1 MSDQPN
7 LWRRDITWEEGCLST
22 TRALWC
28 WTKNVYYIQQTILLV
43 TSVLVS
49 IVMKLHS
56 SDRYEGVTSGS
67 HQYSHLACSLVVSMY
82 CQNMAKLVLWHTR
95 QSLLMQHT
103 CLFPIISWLPLVR
116 THFDAPGAKSE
127 AISGG
132 PAWSSTSWDSRSLC
146 SSGEP
151 GSPSA
156 CGGSAKK
163 SIYCPSDCP
172 NEFGRAASLSAPAS
186 SNNRTTSK

>member
-67 HQYSHLACSLVVSMY
+67 HQYSHLACGLVVSMY
-82 CQNMAKLVLWHTR
+82 CQNGTRKDTFVAIKRTTHAKLLNGLHLRLFKHPTDFHHKT
-95 QSLLMQHT
+95 SLSPTFHIAPAEAQAPNLALCAQA
-103 CLFPIISWLPLVR
+103 SW
-116 THFDAPGAKSE
+116 
-127 AISGG
+127 
-132 PAWSSTSWDSRSLC
+132 
-146 SSGEP
+146 
-151 GSPSA
+151 SPSA
-156 CGGSAKK
+156 WRRFELGWSCRYQLPDTPRPLPKHH
-163 SIYCPSDCP
+163 
-172 NEFGRAASLSAPAS
+172 
-186 SNNRTTSK
+186 